1 MSTIND
7 AKIILIPSGYKSEKL
22 YCVKPT
28 NGDGDF
34 TFARTSQATR
44 VNEGGYIET
53 IQTNIPR
60 IDYFNGSCPTF
71 LKERQSTNR
80 QTYSQELD
88 NSAWTKQ
95 ADLTVTANQ
104 IISPSNELN
113 ADKIQRGSTINT
125 NNYVFDQVNKS
136 SASQLNIAVSVFVK
150 QGEGDFFSMRAQGNY
165 STGRV
170 DFIYQFST
178 NTITANAAGTDATLL
193 STKSENYGNGWYRL
207 SLVFNSDAVGTNTI
221 YFSPRATSGNIDS
234 SDTSSSAFVYLW
246 GVQVEENDFST
257 SYVPTTSAMVSR
269 NLETC
274 DASGNSSIFN
284 DSEGVLF
291 AHIAALHDD
300 QTRRDIAI
308 SDGTSNQF
316 VRMHFLNS
324 QSNKMRFQVKNV
336 TMSVNINLTLTDI
349 TNFNKIAFSYKE
361 NDCKVYINGSLVHTD
376 PVATMPSGLNTLAFD
391 DGFSANTGQ
400 FEGHCKDLRYYDTA
414 LTHQQL
420 IELTTL

>member
-7 AKIILIPSGYKSEKL
+7 AKIILIPSGYKSQKV
-22 YCVKPT
+22 YSVKPT

-34 TFARTSQATR
+34 TFARTGEATR

-53 IQTNIPR
+53 VATNVPR
-60 IDYFNGSCPTF
+60 IDHFGGGCPS
-71 LKERQSTNR
+71 LLLENQSTNR
-80 QTYSQELD
+80 QIYSQELD

-113 ADKIQRGSTINT
+113 ADKVQRGSTINT
-125 NNYVFDQVNKS
+125 NNYVFDQVSKS
-136 SASQLNIAVSVFVK
+136 SASQLDIAVSVFVK

-246 GVQVEENDFST
+246 GVQVEENNYVS
-257 SYVPTTSAMVSR
+257 SYIPTTTSAVTR
-269 NLETC
+269 NAETC
-274 DASGNSSIFN
+274 TGSGNVNVFN
-284 DSEGVLF
+284 SLEGVLYVQM
-291 AHIAALHDD
+291 AANSDD
-300 QTRRDIAI
+300 LTYRYVSI
-308 SDGTSNQF
+308 SDGTNQNSVAIRFSNISNQILVF
-316 VRMHFLNS
+316 TRIGGTFNAVLS
-324 QSNKMRFQVKNV
+324 TTSY
-336 TMSVNINLTLTDI
+336 TT
-349 TNFNKIAFSYKE
+349 TNFNKIAYRYKSGDFSLF
-361 NDCKVYINGSLVHTD
+361 INGTEINSSTS
-376 PVATMPSGLNTLAFD
+376 TQIYTSNTLNTLNFND
-391 DGFSANTGQ
+391 GQ
-400 FEGHCKDLRYYDTA
+400 FAPMSGKIKDLRYYDTT
-414 LTHQQL
+414 LTDQQL